1 LTSISSIQI
10 SPKYSVADWVAL
22 DLSKEKDWKKA
33 IAIIADRLDGRFFKM
48 VERIQDEDFSGFAV
62 LALDCLLIE
71 ALQQFKTGVEETPFR
86 KCGEYFET
94 FLTAPGFDKHFN
106 RDTALTFYHQFRCGI
121 LHQAEIKKSSRVL
134 RHGPLVRPTQD
145 GEGLVVN
152 RKKFHA
158 ELRRA
163 FASYLRALR
172 RGDLTLR
179 ENAKKKMKSI
189 CRQ

>member
-1 LTSISSIQI
+1 MFI
-10 SPKYSVADWVAL
+10 SPNYRAADWVAL

-33 IAIIADRLDGRFFKM
+33 TAIIADRFDGRFFKM
-48 VERIQDEDFSGFAV
+48 VERIQIEDFSGFAV

-71 ALQQFKTGVEETPFR
+71 SLQQFKTGVKETPFR
-86 KCGEYFET
+86 KCREYFET
-94 FLTAPGFDKHFN
+94 FLTSPGFDKHFN
-106 RDTALTFYHQFRCGI
+106 KDRANKFYDQFRCGI
-121 LHQAEIKKSSRVL
+121 LHQAEIKKSSRDL
-134 RHGPLVRPTQD
+134 RYGPLVQDSQD

-163 FASYLRALR
+163 FAAYLTALR
-172 RGDLTLR
+172 KGDQTLR
-179 ENAKKKMKSI
+179 ENAKKKMRFI